1 MRVSGNYRLVQYGHE
16 YKKDRKFVPI
26 SDFYK
31 GGIYYSE
38 DGFMSVIIRFAAEP
52 KLEDTV
58 SYSGS
63 YRVEGNR
70 IIHDVTMSARPSYEG
85 QSLERV
91 FRIEGDE
98 LVLEFENTEE
108 SIKFARWKRA

>member
-1 MRVSGNYRLVQYGHE
+1 MNLPGSYELVQYGHE
-16 YKKDRKFVPI
+16 YKSDKKFVPI
-26 SDFYK
+26 SEFYK
-31 GGIYYSE
+31 GGIFYSE
-38 DGFMSVIIRFAAEP
+38 DGFMSVIIRFAENP
-52 KLEDTV
+52 QLEDTV

-91 FRIEGDE
+91 YRLDGNE
-98 LVLEFENTEE
+98 LTLEFENTDEF
-108 SIKFARWKRA
+108 IKFARWKRA